1 MQIGIRQSLYFFMID
16 LIEIKKPLALCSGF
30 FGIWCPY
37 GDSNPGYRRERG
49 LAHFHFIFVNFCSL
63 ALIVAARLNIR
74 ANFRVLNVRN
84 AGLFSHLNVLKVV
97 KHDKAGCLVLSK
109 N

>member
-30 FGIWCPY
+30 FGIWRPY
-37 GDSNPGYRRERG
+37 GDSNPGYRRERAT
-49 LAHFHFIFVNFCSL
+49 LQSSIFYHVFCKVMLMWVGILKRGVNFQ
-63 ALIVAARLNIR
+63 
-74 ANFRVLNVRN
+74 VLNVSIV
-84 AGLFSHLNVLKVV
+84 ALFEYQNDLTVL
-97 KHDKAGCLVLSK
+97 KHDKAEHLVSLK